1 MADLLK
7 KLRIEYSSLIMLQ
20 GVTEPPTEASLKFH
34 DKMLSGFLEG
44 QHSECFIPNQ
54 ERERLQSKTN
64 IQLRLRELLQ
74 EHSKNAVFV
83 CMSLPMPR
91 QDTVSAPL
99 YMSWLEIL
107 TKDMPPMLLIRGNQT
122 SVVTYYS

>member
-1 MADLLK
+1 MANLLK
-7 KLRIEYSSLIMLQ
+7 KLRIEYSTLVMLE
-20 GVTEPPTEASLKFH
+20 GVTDPPKETSLRFH
-34 DKMLSGFLEG
+34 EKMLHGFLEG
-44 QHSECFIPNQ
+44 QNNDCFISNQ

-64 IQLRLRELLQ
+64 MQLRLRELLL
-74 EHSKNAVFV
+74 EHSKSAVFV

-107 TKDMPPMLLIRGNQT
+107 TKDMPPMLLVRGNQS